1 MTKTV
6 ILAIDGVF
14 DTGLAAFQDTL
25 ATASELAE
33 PNEGASFSA
42 TVLSVRRGVRTAHGL
57 TIPTK
62 RALSSSKPDLVL
74 VPALGAKTDE
84 ALTRALR
91 NPDIDGAK
99 NLLRTWHAQGA
110 TIAAA
115 CTGTFVLAET
125 GLLDGKS
132 ATTSWWLASFF
143 RSRYPQ
149 VALENDRTLV
159 RTERLVT
166 AGAVLAHFDLAL
178 WFIRQH
184 SPSLAAVTARYL
196 MLDPRSPQATYA
208 IPDHVRHADEAV
220 HAFESWARANL
231 ENGFSLEDAARFV
244 GVSARTLSRKIHAV
258 LGRSPLAYHQDLRVE
273 RASYLLSTTQLS
285 VDEIAVQTGY
295 VNAATLRTLLR
306 RKTGR
311 TASELR
317 RINELKASD

>member
-1 MTKTV
+1 MTV

-25 ATASELAE
+25 ATAAELAE
-33 PNEGASFSA
+33 PGEGASFSA
-42 TVLSVRRGVRTAHGL
+42 SVLSVRLGVKTAHGL
-57 TIPTK
+57 TIPTT
-62 RALSSSKPDLVL
+62 RALTSSTPDFVL
-74 VPALGAKTDE
+74 VPALGAKTEE
-84 ALTRALR
+84 ALTCALQK
-91 NPDIDGAK
+91 PEIDRVK
-99 NLLRTWHAQGA
+99 DLLLRWHSQGA

-125 GLLDGKS
+125 GLLDGKR

-143 RSRYPQ
+143 RSRYPRI
-149 VALENDRTLV
+149 ALEHDRTLV
-159 RTERLVT
+159 GTDRLIT

-184 SPSLAAVTARYL
+184 SPLLAAVTARYL

-208 IPDHVRHADEAV
+208 IPDHVRHTDEAV
-220 HAFESWARANL
+220 HAFERWARANL
-231 ENGFSLEDAARFV
+231 DRVFSLDDAAESV
-244 GVSARTLSRKIHAV
+244 GVSTRTLSRKIHAV

-285 VDEIAVQTGY
+285 VDEIAARTGY
-295 VNAATLRTLLR
+295 MNAATLRVLLR